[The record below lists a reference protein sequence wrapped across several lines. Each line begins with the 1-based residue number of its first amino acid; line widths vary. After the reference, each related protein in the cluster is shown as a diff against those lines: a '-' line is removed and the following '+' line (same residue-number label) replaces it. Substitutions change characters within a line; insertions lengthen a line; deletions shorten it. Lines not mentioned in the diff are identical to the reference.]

1 MVQAAVGRDMTP
13 AMKRI
18 DLKIAFGCNN
28 MCLFCVQGG
37 KRKKYLPKS
46 PVMLRRELERGFSE
60 GGREL
65 VLTGGEP
72 TLHADFLCVIR
83 DAKKTGYQNIQIQS
97 NGRMFRYLDFCRAA
111 AEAGATEASPALHGS
126 RAEIHD
132 FLTGSSGA
140 FRETVAGIVNLKKS
154 GFRVVTNTVIIKPN
168 TQDLPSIA
176 RLLAALGV
184 DQFQFAFVHILGS
197 AAANAKWLIPKKTV
211 IEPYVKRGLDE
222 GAAAGLRVMTEAIP
236 YCFMSGYEQFVAE
249 RIIPETKIFD
259 AESVIEDFGRYR
271 VNEGKRKGVRCRS
284 CLFFKKCEGPW
295 REYPELFGWG
305 EFVPREK
312 NWRRSVRGGR

>member
-1 MVQAAVGRDMTP
+1 MVKAAVGRDMNP

-28 MCLFCVQGG
+28 MCLFCVQGK
-37 KRKKYLPKS
+37 KREKHPPKDLAL
-46 PVMLRRELERGFSE
+46 LRREMEQGFAE

-72 TLHADFLCVIR
+72 TLHRDFLDIIR
-83 DAKKTGYQNIQIQS
+83 AARKTGYRNIQIQS

-126 RAEIHD
+126 RAELHD
-132 FLTGSSGA
+132 FLTGSAGA
-140 FRETVAGIVNLKKS
+140 FRDTVRGIANLKKA
-154 GFRVVTNTVIIKPN
+154 GFKVIANTVITKPN
-168 TQDLPSIA
+168 TRDLPALA
-176 RLLAALGV
+176 RLLAALGA

-197 AAANAKWLIPKKTV
+197 AAANAKWLIPKKSV
-211 IEPYVKRGLDE
+211 IEPYVKRGLDI

-236 YCFMSGYEQFVAE
+236 YCFMKGYEEFVAE

-259 AESVIEDFGRYR
+259 AGSVIEDFGRYR
-271 VNEGKRKGVRCRS
+271 MSEGKAKGPKCS
-284 CLFFKKCEGPW
+284 GCMFFRKCEGPW

-305 EFVPREK
+305 EFVPRK
-312 NWRRSVRGGR
+312 KSA

>member
-1 MVQAAVGRDMTP
+1 
-13 AMKRI
+13 MKRI

-28 MCLFCVQGG
+28 MCLFCVQGK
-37 KRKKYLPKS
+37 KREKHPPKDLAL
-46 PVMLRRELERGFSE
+46 LRREMERGFAE

-72 TLHADFLCVIR
+72 TLHRDFLDIIR
-83 DAKKTGYQNIQIQS
+83 AAKKTGYRNIQIQS

-126 RAEIHD
+126 RAELHD
-132 FLTGSSGA
+132 FLTGSAGS
-140 FRETVAGIVNLKKS
+140 FRDTVRGIANLKKA
-154 GFRVVTNTVIIKPN
+154 GFKVISNTVITKPN
-168 TQDLPSIA
+168 TRDLPALA
-176 RLLAALGV
+176 RLLAALGA

-211 IEPYVKRGLDE
+211 IEPYVKRGLDV

-236 YCFMSGYEQFVAE
+236 YCFMKGYEEFVAE

-259 AESVIEDFGRYR
+259 AGRVIEDFGRYR
-271 VNEGKRKGVRCRS
+271 LSEGKVKGPKCPG
-284 CLFFKKCEGPW
+284 CLFFNKCEGPW

-305 EFVPREK
+305 EFIPRGK
-312 NWRRSVRGGR
+312 KGGVYDGD